1 MIYNKQLS
9 ERIKLMLFFF
19 NTLEM
24 TIIHFGRNRGNIVI
38 YLNFLLREDKTLS
51 IHQNVAL
58 TQNAIELIL
67 PD

>member
-1 MIYNKQLS
+1 
-9 ERIKLMLFFF
+9 MLFFF